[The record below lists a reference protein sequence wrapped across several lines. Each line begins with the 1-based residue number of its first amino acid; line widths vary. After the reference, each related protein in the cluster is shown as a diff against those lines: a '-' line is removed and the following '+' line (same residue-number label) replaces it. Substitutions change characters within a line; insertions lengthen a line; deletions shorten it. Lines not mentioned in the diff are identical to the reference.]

1 MKSPVSVHLTFSMKP
16 LIFPLALS
24 LGLLTVLARAQEEG
38 AAAPAAGTPTAAPKQ
53 EEDPTL
59 ARLESLPADQQ
70 EKVKKA
76 IGEASSFVSGIR
88 LQEALQRL
96 SEVETIV
103 PDLFMVQNLK
113 GAVFTKMRIFG
124 KARESFQKARELHPK
139 SFHPTFNLAE
149 IEFVEAA
156 DKARAGD
163 ATAAAQFASAQKLF
177 QGLNLSRTDD
187 ATRRL
192 VEFKIVICQLKQ
204 GKTAEAEA
212 AAKAFS
218 YIDDEPVYYMSHAAV
233 AFHKDD
239 KAAAQEWIDS
249 ANRIY
254 SQQQM
259 SVYMD
264 SFIEVGWV
272 ETLSL

>member
-1 MKSPVSVHLTFSMKP
+1 MKP
-16 LIFPLALS
+16 LFFPIVLS
-24 LGLLTVLARAQEEG
+24 LGLLPVLASAQQGAEAPAA
-38 AAAPAAGTPTAAPKQ
+38 AAAPAGPAAQPRQ

-59 ARLESLPADQQ
+59 AQLESLTPEQQ

-76 IGEASSFVSGIR
+76 IGEASSFVGGIR

-96 SEVETIV
+96 AEAEVIA
-103 PDLFMVQNLK
+103 PDLFMVHNLR
-113 GAVFTKMRIFG
+113 GAVFTKMRLFA
-124 KARESFQKARELHPK
+124 KARESFRKAQELHPK
-139 SFHPTFNLAE
+139 SFHPKFNLAE

-163 ATAAAQFASAQKLF
+163 EAAAATQFASAQKLF
-177 QGLNLSRTDD
+177 EALIAGKTDVS
-187 ATRRL
+187 TQKL
-192 VEFKIVICQLKQ
+192 IEFKIVICQLKQ

-218 YIDDEPVYYMSHAAV
+218 YIDDEPVYYLSHAAV
-233 AFHKDD
+233 EFHKGD

-254 SQQQM
+254 TPQQVT
-259 SVYMD
+259 VYMD

-272 ETLSL
+272 ETLAL